1 MATHD
6 KLPGLMEPVEKLA
19 RAINAASSTA
29 RSTNTQAAGSIY
41 IPNGDG
47 TGTLIG
53 EVNGVDDTGTPI
65 ARVDYLGD
73 TTPPSMPTGVT
84 FATGTGKIEAFWDG
98 TLEDGVPSDF
108 SHVEFYAGELVVGR
122 LLARGSVSC
131 EATVGT
137 TYSCT
142 ARAFDVQLNASTATA
157 AIELTVTDEMS
168 EAREAAAKA
177 EEKADKLE
185 SELDA
190 TNQKVTQ
197 TATDLEG
204 IKSDVTNAV
213 TKADESLTVATEAK
227 QTADGISSTAK
238 EAYENSQEALS
249 KATTATETADGL
261 KTEVESKYL
270 SKDEAGETY
279 TTKTTFEQ
287 TAKGLEVEI
296 SEALSNAPFNPNL
309 LPDSNAPS
317 LTAVDAAYP
326 RYFEQTSATNYTCEF
341 VEIPDPPVP
350 TIKYGVKQTNTAVAA
365 NTFHSVTW
373 YSSGGMIYGEA
384 GQKYT
389 MSAYVK
395 MISAEP
401 GTALLQIGVNTYL
414 NSKVT
419 VPADGNWHRVSY
431 TFTWPSTTETTQS
444 NGGTCIYCCGLYAD
458 KVASAYI
465 CGYKL
470 EKGDKATAYTP
481 DVSNEMLVRASGTG
495 VEIARKVNGSY
506 TSTKTVMSD
515 SSVSILDK
523 SNAVLAS
530 YGSTATI
537 GKTSGNNIY
546 LNGSSMQLRQGTT
559 TVAQF
564 TSSLVELAKNSTSAQ
579 IKMVGGHL
587 RILVGSVSNGVGES
601 IICAQHGDD
610 LILGVQGV
618 SGGYVPCLQLATGN
632 NVYGK
637 ALFSDISELS
647 IIGAS
652 GRHYKVGG
660 YYTLWTGSHT
670 VASTNSWTT
679 ITLSHSTYDWIEVT
693 AYSNV
698 GTTKTFT
705 TTKIWPSNS
714 NSGTN
719 PGLTPIWVYGTT
731 GSVLQI
737 GFTWAYVYS
746 GVLHLNGY
754 RRVNLTGSSADT
766 NITGSGSSHL
776 VITKV
781 VGFFSSSL

>member
-73 TTPPSMPTGVT
+73 ITPPSMPTGVT

-279 TTKTTFEQ
+279 AAKTTFEQ

-326 RYFEQTSATNYTCEF
+326 RYFENTSDTNYTCEF

-350 TIKYGVKQTNTAVAA
+350 TIKYGVKQTNTAVT
-365 NTFHSVTW
+365 NMFHSVTW

-401 GTALLQIGVNTYL
+401 GTAMLQIGANNTYL
-414 NSKVT
+414 NFKVT

-431 TFTWPSTTETTQS
+431 TFTWPSTTETAQS
-444 NGGTCIYCCGLYAD
+444 NGGTRIYCCGLYAD

-506 TSTKTVMSD
+506 TSTKTIMTDTGIDIMDKSGTSLATYGTSTRIGLAAQGNVLINS
-515 SSVSILDK
+515 SSVAIRNSSNIWAKFSSSNGFTKVESTNAMKLTAGTAASPKGVYFSIPSASGAETDMGLGMV
-523 SNAVLAS
+523 AVSSGVADVQATCRNFNVAAS
-530 YGSTATI
+530 SGIKFETSRNISCGTSGLYVPWCKTIWSGETNGNITATFSGYSYLEIFFRYGSSSETQSIKTPIMGSTRVNVTKFPSYSVLQGAFQATNDI
-537 GKTSGNNIY
+537 MQYLVEPITITSTKLTRTTPCPFANFNF
-546 LNGSSMQLRQGTT
+546 NGSSFSAGKNK
-559 TVAQF
+559 
-564 TSSLVELAKNSTSAQ
+564 TSSFRIT
-579 IKMVGGHL
+579 
-587 RILVGSVSNGVGES
+587 RILGW
-601 IICAQHGDD
+601 
-610 LILGVQGV
+610 
-618 SGGYVPCLQLATGN
+618 
-632 NVYGK
+632 
-637 ALFSDISELS
+637 
-647 IIGAS
+647 
-652 GRHYKVGG
+652 
-660 YYTLWTGSHT
+660 YYS
-670 VASTNSWTT
+670 
-679 ITLSHSTYDWIEVT
+679 
-693 AYSNV
+693 
-698 GTTKTFT
+698 
-705 TTKIWPSNS
+705 
-714 NSGTN
+714 
-719 PGLTPIWVYGTT
+719 
-731 GSVLQI
+731 
-737 GFTWAYVYS
+737 
-746 GVLHLNGY
+746 
-754 RRVNLTGSSADT
+754 
-766 NITGSGSSHL
+766 
-776 VITKV
+776 
-781 VGFFSSSL
+781 